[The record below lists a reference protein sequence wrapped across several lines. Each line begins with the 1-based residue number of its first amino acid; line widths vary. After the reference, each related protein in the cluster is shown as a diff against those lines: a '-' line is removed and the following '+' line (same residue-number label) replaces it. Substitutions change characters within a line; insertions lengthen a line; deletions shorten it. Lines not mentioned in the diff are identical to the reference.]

1 MSINVTSTFDK
12 FGKYVVQQA
21 KSNLT
26 RKKKNASKE
35 LYNSI
40 SYDIKQSKNS
50 FEFSI
55 SMEDYGIYIDRGV
68 EGVGGPGWD
77 KRVVKYNDFKYR
89 NKRPPSKAFN
99 GWVIRRGIAPR
110 DKNGKFISRKSI
122 MFAIANSV
130 YHRGLE
136 TTEFFTLPFT
146 RAFDKLPDEV
156 IDAYGLDMEELLQY
170 AINN

>member
-1 MSINVTSTFDK
+1 MFVKDTFDK
-12 FGKYVVQQA
+12 FGKYVVQQSR
-21 KSNLT
+21 SNLT

-35 LYNSI
+35 LYNSL

-68 EGVGGPGWD
+68 EGVGGAGWNK
-77 KRVVKYNDFKYR
+77 KRVTHNDFKYR
-89 NKRPPSKAFN
+89 NKRPPAKVFN

-110 DKNGKFISRKSI
+110 DKSGKFVSRKSI

-130 YHRGLE
+130 YHTGLE
-136 TTEFFTLPFT
+136 TTDFFTLPFT
-146 RAFDKLPDEV
+146 RAFKSLPDEIV
-156 IDAYGLDMEELLQY
+156 EAYGLDMEQLLQN